1 MNTATVQTTPMP
13 SDLVSS
19 SSARITVRL
28 TRAAR
33 SHDTP
38 KRGNT
43 GHARAGPVRRVQPDV
58 IRLVERGLLT
68 DDSAR
73 RRIRPSMHTK
83 PRTTH
88 VVPRQLYA
96 PDDAVDCNAQLP
108 DERDW
113 RAPSYFSSVLKPSPS
128 IAAA

>member
-1 MNTATVQTTPMP
+1 MLLF
-13 SDLVSS
+13 DGL
-19 SSARITVRL
+19 TVRL

-43 GHARAGPVRRVQPDV
+43 GHARACPVRRVQPDV

-68 DDSAR
+68 DDNAR

-88 VVPRQLYA
+88 AVPSQLHA
-96 PDDAVDCNAQLP
+96 PDDAPEGNAQRP
-108 DERDW
+108 DDGDW
-113 RAPSYFSSVLKPSPS
+113 SAPSYFPQC
-128 IAAA
+128 